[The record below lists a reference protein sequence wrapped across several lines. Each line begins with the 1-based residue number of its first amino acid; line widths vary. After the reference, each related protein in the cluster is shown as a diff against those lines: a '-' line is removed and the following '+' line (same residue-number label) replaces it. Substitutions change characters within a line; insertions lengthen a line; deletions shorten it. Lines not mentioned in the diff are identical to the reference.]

1 MITSFRVQNFKSLVD
16 IGEKFTP
23 QALNV
28 IIGPNGSGKS
38 SLLQAIDFLR
48 AFFMSSVELYLQEK
62 GWDFRDIPNL
72 RQTSKVIRWDLTVK
86 LDGDEH
92 GSGAGR
98 YEYSIRLS
106 PKRYLTIGSEQ
117 LRYAAS
123 GGSARVILNREGRKV
138 AVWNSKT
145 RELEVGSYRVPASVI
160 STYDPSRDRLKYPEL
175 LRFREW
181 IERFR
186 YFLIWD
192 PKILRSPDRNKHEEI
207 GPSGEHLAPLLA
219 LLKQRSPDKFDKLLR
234 RVRNLF
240 PHVSDISISGSG
252 GGTWGWKTIR
262 IHERDDG
269 RDVAFNS
276 RQTNDG
282 VLRMLAVT
290 SLLYLPKPPSVVM
303 FEEPENGI
311 HPQLLREVVQ
321 ILRELTLRKPP
332 NQCQVFF
339 TTHSPYV
346 LDEFYDH
353 PEEVFVMERSHPQS
367 GASIF
372 QLGAASQL
380 PGVKNAFESMGEAW
394 FSGLIGG
401 TARGKNR

>member
-1 MITSFRVQNFKSLVD
+1 MITRFRVQNFKNLVD
-16 IGEKFTP
+16 TGENFAP
-23 QALNV
+23 QDLNV

-62 GWDFRDIPNL
+62 GWDFKDLPNL
-72 RQTSKVIRWDLTVK
+72 RQTGKAIQWDLTVK
-86 LDGDEH
+86 LDADEH
-92 GSGAGR
+92 GFGEGR

-117 LRYAAS
+117 LSYATP
-123 GGSARVILNREGRKV
+123 GGSARVILHRQGRKV

-145 RELEVGSYRVPASVI
+145 RELEVGNFPRIPASVI
-160 STYDPSRDRLKYPEL
+160 STYDPPRDRLKYPEL

-181 IERFR
+181 VEGFR

-192 PKILRSPDRNKHEEI
+192 PKILRTPDRSKHEEL
-207 GPSGEHLAPLLA
+207 GPSGDHLAPLLA
-219 LLKQRSPDKFDKLLR
+219 LIKQRSPEKFDKLLR
-234 RVRNLF
+234 RVRGLF
-240 PHVSDISISGSG
+240 PYISDISVSG
-252 GGTWGWKTIR
+252 GRTWGWKTIR
-262 IHERDDG
+262 IHERENG

-276 RQTNDG
+276 QQANDG
-282 VLRMLAVT
+282 VLRVLAVA
-290 SLLYLPKPPSVVM
+290 SLLYVPKPPSVVM

-332 NQCQVFF
+332 NHCQVFF

-367 GASIF
+367 GASVF
-372 QLGAASQL
+372 QLSTASQIT
-380 PGVKNAFESMGEAW
+380 GVKNAFESIGEAW